1 MICNNFRSVRETGL
15 EPASTYVHMNLNHAR
30 LPIPPFPQKMVGR
43 GGFEPPKLI
52 AADLQS
58 APFGHSGTY
67 PYDIPL
73 DPKGG
78 AGDGTRTRNLLI
90 TNQLLC
96 QLSYASLSS
105 DRPATPFSIGFKRPL
120 CRQRYILY
128 TFRGESQGIFL
139 KILNFTRP

>member
-1 MICNNFRSVRETGL
+1 MRETGL

-67 PYDIPL
+67 PYDFPL

-96 QLSYASLSS
+96 QLSYASTKLFQYGQRIHPKSGDPEGARTLDLQR
-105 DRPATPFSIGFKRPL
+105 DRLAL
-120 CRQRYILY
+120 
-128 TFRGESQGIFL
+128 
-139 KILNFTRP
+139 

>member
-1 MICNNFRSVRETGL
+1 MRYNTLYPLKSQWGSNGGQRQKQKKKTPVKSGVSVVRETGL

-30 LPIPPFPQKMVGR
+30 LPIPPFPQGVGR

-96 QLSYASLSS
+96 QLSYAS
-105 DRPATPFSIGFKRPL
+105 RTPN
-120 CRQRYILY
+120 QR
-128 TFRGESQGIFL
+128 
-139 KILNFTRP
+139 

>member
-1 MICNNFRSVRETGL
+1 MTRIRPAAGPKRSKKIISGIKRHKKEKPLDLPGVLVRETGL

-67 PYDIPL
+67 PYKFP
-73 DPKGG
+73 
-78 AGDGTRTRNLLI
+78 
-90 TNQLLC
+90 
-96 QLSYASLSS
+96 S
-105 DRPATPFSIGFKRPL
+105 
-120 CRQRYILY
+120 
-128 TFRGESQGIFL
+128 
-139 KILNFTRP
+139 

>member
-1 MICNNFRSVRETGL
+1 MIYNKFRSVRETGL

-67 PYDIPL
+67 PYDVS
-73 DPKGG
+73 
-78 AGDGTRTRNLLI
+78 LL
-90 TNQLLC
+90 TQRVELAMGLE
-96 QLSYASLSS
+96 
-105 DRPATPFSIGFKRPL
+105 PAT
-120 CRQRYILY
+120 C
-128 TFRGESQGIFL
+128 
-139 KILNFTRP
+139 

>member
-1 MICNNFRSVRETGL
+1 MYIIALVRSIKKESLVCKDSLVRETGL

-67 PYDIPL
+67 PYES
-73 DPKGG
+73 
-78 AGDGTRTRNLLI
+78 LL
-90 TNQLLC
+90 TQRVELAMGLE
-96 QLSYASLSS
+96 
-105 DRPATPFSIGFKRPL
+105 PAT
-120 CRQRYILY
+120 C
-128 TFRGESQGIFL
+128 
-139 KILNFTRP
+139 

>member
-1 MICNNFRSVRETGL
+1 MRLDQASATRVTRCKTESNPKPPKKDRQEQPQTAMGYNWGTVGVQNEKPLENQGVLVRETGL

-67 PYDIPL
+67 PYIS
-73 DPKGG
+73 
-78 AGDGTRTRNLLI
+78 LL
-90 TNQLLC
+90 TQRVELAMGLE
-96 QLSYASLSS
+96 
-105 DRPATPFSIGFKRPL
+105 PAT
-120 CRQRYILY
+120 C
-128 TFRGESQGIFL
+128 
-139 KILNFTRP
+139 